1 MADGYPPPSYENLS
15 RPTRTDDLVGRL
27 LSPTTGS
34 KERKALEAWSKSM
47 VRIFQDDPKN
57 SYIFEAAHLS
67 CCSPEE
73 EYPNLL
79 AAFSNVIIQGTKDG
93 NILEPTLLASFA
105 HVLRRA
111 PNTLSAETAKL
122 GSVLHCLQT
131 RLENAVKRAETETQY
146 QLVYMLSVVLDA
158 MVDIRVSGLSR
169 EGLHEPLLKQ
179 LEPLKNHREPRLAQA
194 ARYAYQALLGVPDDE
209 SPYEALWRYSCA
221 VIEAT
226 ANISSA
232 VLTMDMTKFISA
244 TPALMDLLSL
254 VKKLAKAAQGGRQ
267 SQGLQSLVDGMVSL
281 CQQKR
286 WYTALR
292 YTELLIEIKEFELFE
307 IFIQRS
313 PCQEDESFYCGL
325 FSQLELAWVTG
336 DGSDQKQILQLTEH
350 LIPQIRLNWKRA
362 QDWVKLVAATM
373 AQSSWRD
380 SFSKNRHRLRIWKNK
395 DYEARLNRF
404 PAEMVR
410 TQLLPSKL
418 LETAWLECHEA
429 QRYYADNRIRHY
441 YTQRGLLDIKRLSGD
456 ILDMEY
462 CYINLAIIE
471 HEGNDSYGES
481 YSDNVNN
488 SPSAFTLFSRLKVK
502 EPDAKP
508 EVVLP
513 HLFTKREKLDG
524 STVRPRRILIRGRAG
539 VGKTTLCKRIV
550 HDFIYKKMWEGEYD
564 RVLWIP
570 LRKLK
575 GKSTLQQLL
584 YDEYFSM
591 HRERD
596 ILVPALWRAICDQ
609 DDSRTLFILDGLD
622 EVSGER
628 NTSGTDLVETFKNL
642 LNRQDVIIT
651 SRPHAV
657 RLPVLEPFDLELE
670 TVGFYS
676 DQVDSYLNKVVKDQT
691 ITQEIQA
698 FIQGHWLIQGLV
710 QIPIQL
716 DALCYSWDS
725 GFCFDGPPETMT
737 ALYQAI
743 ELKLWAKDVLQL
755 GKPKDNPLSESDLP
769 YVSPVEIMSII
780 EDEDTLLQS
789 LAFTGIYN
797 DIIEFNTRHRDEVYK
812 LCRTVTPFLSRNLV
826 KLSFLRTADYSSRE
840 RDRSYHFLHL
850 TFQEYFAAKYF
861 VHCWKNGKELLCI
874 KFSSAK
880 QSPVTYIAPAVFLQQ
895 EKYNGRYDIFWRF
908 VSGLL
913 QDQDEEQLRQFFEML
928 RSEPLDLLGPGYQRI
943 LMHCLSEVPPMSSL
957 GSARIEIESQL
968 KQWALFEYRLLKK
981 MELCR
986 EMEFPDH
993 MLDDILEEEAED
1005 IKVHTLQVLRDRTH
1019 ISPRL
1024 LGRVSSFLERDIS
1037 TVLTSAALYAL
1048 GNKDTVLPENILRAV
1063 LSRLHDP
1070 DATMRERASVALGQR
1085 ILPDHLIHELLHKL
1099 ECSDS
1104 GTSESAARTLYMQ
1117 KLPDGVLQVL
1127 MHQLDDVDAER
1138 RGPAASVLGGQ
1149 RLPEHILQTL
1159 VCRLQDVHPD
1169 RKITAIEI
1177 LGNQDLPDNVFKNV
1191 LFRLKDSDQGVRTST
1206 LYAIHKRL
1214 LSDDLNR
1221 VLVSYGQDTKKDVAI
1236 RQTALLA
1243 MSRRPVF
1250 SDSILQEMAYLL
1262 RDTDPKVK
1270 EAVLWVLVNRRS
1282 ALPGNVVKDVISL
1295 LEDPDA
1301 DVRHRAEYTLRGFT
1315 SPEDTVQEALSQLS
1329 SLKKIDN
1336 AVREAIIY
1344 TLRSKFFLL
1353 HADVLQETLS
1363 QLKGIDVDAKIYAL
1377 NKLARQASLPQ
1388 YAIQAVASC
1397 LEDSKNTVR
1406 QYAADVLGNQPILAE
1421 YILQALVLQL
1431 EDVDSFAAS
1440 SAVQAIGNHI
1450 PLPESILQALIAGFD
1465 RFGSSLRSR
1474 VDRILMRHDYFYI
1487 HFHKFDAATLRS
1499 LYRHWIERS
1508 FSEQFS
1514 CYLQHDGL
1522 YIDTSEGRR
1531 MAPLTSNLDHVLHAF
1546 EQEAAALGSPSGVK
1560 GSQTEI

>member
-34 KERKALEAWSKSM
+34 KERKALEVWSKSM

-67 CCSPEE
+67 CCPPEK
-73 EYPNLL
+73 EYPGLL

-93 NILEPTLLASFA
+93 NILEPALLASFA

-179 LEPLKNHREPRLAQA
+179 LESLKNHREPRLAQA

-254 VKKLAKAAQGGRQ
+254 VKKLAKAASGGRQ

-307 IFIQRS
+307 VFIQRS

-380 SFSKNRHRLRIWKNK
+380 SFSKNRHKLRIWKNK

-404 PAEMVR
+404 PAEVVR

-471 HEGNDSYGES
+471 HEGNDSYGQS

-628 NTSGTDLVETFKNL
+628 NPSGTDLVETFKNL

-657 RLPVLEPFDLELE
+657 HLPVLEPFDLELE

-676 DQVDSYLNKVVKDQT
+676 DQVDSYLNKVVKDQNT
-691 ITQEIQA
+691 TQEIQA

-725 GFCFDGPPETMT
+725 GFYFDGPPETMT

-755 GKPKDNPLSESDLP
+755 GKPKDSPLSESDLP

-812 LCRTVTPFLSRNLV
+812 LCRTVTPLLSRNLV

-895 EKYNGRYDIFWRF
+895 EKYNGRYNIFWRF

-928 RSEPLDLLGPGYQRI
+928 RSEPLDLLGPGHQRI

-957 GSARIEIESQL
+957 GNARIEIESQL

-993 MLDDILEEEAED
+993 MLDDILEKEAED

-1037 TVLTSAALYAL
+1037 PVLTSAALYAL
-1048 GNKDTVLPENILRAV
+1048 GNKDTVLPENILQAV

-1070 DATMRERASVALGQR
+1070 DATLRERASVALGQQ
-1085 ILPDHLIHELLHKL
+1085 ILPGHLIHELLHKL
-1099 ECSDS
+1099 DCSDS
-1104 GTSESAARTLYMQ
+1104 GTSGSAARALHKQ
-1117 KLPDGVLQVL
+1117 KLPDGVLQIL
-1127 MHQLDDVDAER
+1127 MSQLDDADASR
-1138 RGPAASVLGGQ
+1138 RQLRVGILGAQ
-1149 RLPEHILQTL
+1149 NLPEHVLKILI
-1159 VCRLQDVHPD
+1159 CRLQDIHPH
-1169 RKITAIEI
+1169 RKISAVEI
-1177 LGNQDLPDNVFKNV
+1177 LGNKDLSDDVFLNILDLVKDPDQD
-1191 LFRLKDSDQGVRTST
+1191 VRTSVLDA
-1206 LYAIHKRL
+1206 LYKRL
-1214 LSDDLNR
+1214 LSDDLVR
-1221 VLVSYGQDTKKDVAI
+1221 VLVSYCRDTNEDVAI
-1236 RQTALLA
+1236 RQTILWALA
-1243 MSRRPVF
+1243 RRPVF
-1250 SDSILQEMAYLL
+1250 SESNLQQLATQLHDSNARVRNE
-1262 RDTDPKVK
+1262 
-1270 EAVLWVLVNRRS
+1270 VLWVLSNRKS
-1282 ALPGNVVKDVISL
+1282 ALPLDIVREVVYL
-1295 LEDPDA
+1295 LGDPDA
-1301 DVRHRAEYTLRGFT
+1301 SVRDSALYTLGGVTLRGHAL
-1315 SPEDTVQEALSQLS
+1315 EDVMSQLS
-1329 SLKKIDN
+1329 TLTNINPDIK
-1336 AVREAIIY
+1336 ETIIY
-1344 TLRSKFFLL
+1344 TLRTKTSVLQD
-1353 HADVLQETLS
+1353 DVLQMVLS
-1363 QLKGIDVDAKIYAL
+1363 KLDSVKPHDRIYAMIAL
-1377 NKLARQASLPQ
+1377 SNETNLPQ
-1388 YAIQAVASC
+1388 YVLEILASR
-1397 LEDSKNTVR
+1397 LKDSNNGDER
-1406 QYAADVLGNQPILAE
+1406 QYAANALGKQAALPEHILQILAST
-1421 YILQALVLQL
+1421 L
-1431 EDVDSFAAS
+1431 EDADGLLRNASVD
-1440 SAVQAIGNHI
+1440 AITDRTTI
-1450 PLPESILQALIAGFD
+1450 PVSILQTLID
-1465 RFGSSLRSR
+1465 RLPHIPPITRR
-1474 VDRILMRHDYFYI
+1474 NIEHMLMNHEYFYVNLPD
-1487 HFHKFDAATLRS
+1487 FDTDVLQS
-1499 LYRHWIERS
+1499 LYKGWTQRS

-1514 CYLQHDGL
+1514 CYVERGSLC
-1522 YIDTSEGRR
+1522 INTPEARSVVPSTSK
-1531 MAPLTSNLDHVLHAF
+1531 LDHVLSAF
-1546 EQEAAALGSPSGVK
+1546 QEEAVSLRSPMGVI
-1560 GSQTEI
+1560 S